1 MRLHHV
7 QVSCPPG
14 GEDAARRFYGAG
26 LGLPEVAKPPE
37 LAGRGGCWF
46 RDDGVEV
53 HVGVEPGF
61 SPARKAHPAFLVEDL
76 DATVA
81 RLAERGFPVDRSEEH
96 TFPGHRRVPHRRRQR
111 QPGRAARRAPVATYG
126 SVGYRRRV
134 STPLSQ
140 TQMLQELEP
149 VVEENLNRHLS
160 MAKEW
165 FPHEYVPWSEG
176 RTYDGPLG
184 GEPWKVDDSAMTDVA
199 RSALIVNLLTE
210 DNLPSY
216 HHEIATLFGRDA
228 AWGDW
233 VHRWTA
239 EEGRHGIAIRDYL
252 LVTRS
257 VDPTQLE
264 QLRMQHMSTG
274 YSNGHPDDMLASLA
288 YVSFQELAT
297 RVSHRNTGRVTDDPV
312 ADQLLA
318 RVAADEN
325 LHMVFYRN
333 LLGAALEI
341 APDQTMRAITDVVTT
356 FQMPG
361 ADIAGFQR
369 KAVEMAIAGVYDIR
383 QHKDDVVAPVL
394 RYWKVFELEG
404 LGAEGEQAR
413 TELADFLEE
422 LEKQALRFEEKRD
435 KLQAR
440 MAARSGR

>member
-1 MRLHHV
+1 M
-7 QVSCPPG
+7 
-14 GEDAARRFYGAG
+14 
-26 LGLPEVAKPPE
+26 
-37 LAGRGGCWF
+37 
-46 RDDGVEV
+46 
-53 HVGVEPGF
+53 
-61 SPARKAHPAFLVEDL
+61 
-76 DATVA
+76 
-81 RLAERGFPVDRSEEH
+81 
-96 TFPGHRRVPHRRRQR
+96 
-111 QPGRAARRAPVATYG
+111 
-126 SVGYRRRV
+126 

-140 TQMLQELEP
+140 TDLLLELEP
-149 VVEENLNRHLS
+149 VVEANLDRHLA

-176 RTYDGPLG
+176 RDYDGPLG
-184 GEPWKVDDSAMTDVA
+184 GEAWTVDDSAMSDVA

-216 HHEIATLFGRDA
+216 HHEIASLFGRDA

-252 LVTRS
+252 LTTRA
-257 VDPTQLE
+257 VDPVQLE
-264 QLRMQHMSTG
+264 RLRMEHMSTG
-274 YSNGHPDDMLASLA
+274 YSNGHSDDMLASLA

-341 APDQTMRAITDVVTT
+341 APNQTMRAIADVVAG

-361 ADIAGFQR
+361 TDIAGFQR

-383 QHKDDVVAPVL
+383 QHRDDVVAPVL
-394 RYWKVFELEG
+394 RFWKVFELEG
-404 LGAEGEQAR
+404 LDANGERAR
-413 TELADFLEE
+413 LELADQLAE
-422 LEKQALRFEEKRD
+422 LEKQALRFEDKRD
-435 KLQAR
+435 ALQAR
-440 MAARSGR
+440 MRARAAR